1 MEFTQE
7 TKTEREINL
16 KMYAIDREINR
27 IIGQLENNELSFY
40 ESWDLN
46 DSIKHHEFM
55 LRELQKQLDEHRNG
69 LFKIFVIRDFKSEWL
84 DKWNS
89 KPLRKYTVILSG
101 LSTTNRKPFTFTLQH
116 PTADKH
122 STARCNSRAW
132 STHAS

>member
-27 IIGQLENNELSFY
+27 IIGQLENNELSFC

-69 LFKIFVIRDFKSEWL
+69 LFKIFVIRDFKNECVGQTEL
-84 DKWNS
+84 KTAEKIHGDFIRTINYES
-89 KPLRKYTVILSG
+89 KTIYLHP
-101 LSTTNRKPFTFTLQH
+101 STPYGR
-116 PTADKH
+116 
-122 STARCNSRAW
+122 
-132 STHAS
+132 